1 MAIETII
8 QIAYMAVVT
17 MGLIISLI
25 ANFKKRAGQKDHI
38 KTEFM
43 EDKLKKYVNQLWT
56 NIMADCE
63 ENGVTYNAKELV
75 KTAKSLI
82 NKFKK

>member
-1 MAIETII
+1 MEIETII

-17 MGLIISLI
+17 IGLIISLI
-25 ANFKKRAGQKDHI
+25 ANFKKKSAKKEQGNTAVKRK
-38 KTEFM
+38 M
-43 EDKLKKYVNQLWT
+43 ENYINQLWN
-56 NIMADCE
+56 NIMADCK
-63 ENGVTYNAKELV
+63 ENGMTYNTKELV